1 MAHTGEHTA
10 DNAVPG
16 IGETLK
22 QSLHLGRA
30 IRLVWGIAPGWTVT
44 NLVMVVVQGLLPLLA
59 PYFMKRTID
68 ALQAAMTVH
77 VGVVAFRPVLFWV
90 TLAAAA
96 ALVSALLGSL
106 AGLFGQ
112 YQSMVFSDKVTDI
125 VHSKSVAADLE
136 YYENPSYFDTM
147 QRAQIEAS
155 SRPIGV
161 VNRLTGIGR
170 NAVSLVGIAGLL
182 LAFSPLITLVLFCV
196 ALPGALVQS
205 LYARRQYRLE
215 LEQTEKERQASY
227 YHFMLTGTWFAKE
240 LRLFNLGS
248 LFRTRFQALRQQLRG
263 VRLAL
268 ARRRTVAGLLAQS
281 LTSAAIFG
289 SLAFIAYRVYKGT
302 TTLGSLVMYY
312 SLFQLAVGSF
322 ASVLSGVAGL
332 YEDNLFLSNF
342 YKFLDLKPKLLA
354 PANPA
359 PAPTRISRGIEFHDV
374 HFTYP
379 SDSRKVLEAVNLS
392 IAPGQVIALVGAN
405 GSGKTTLVKLLCRL
419 YDPDSGSIT
428 VDGVDIRRLDPDKWR
443 RRVSVILQDYVQ
455 YSMTAWENIWLG
467 DVESEPDRGRIV
479 RAAELSGSDSAIRK
493 LPQGYDTPLG
503 YQFKHGRELSIGEW
517 QKVALARAF
526 LRDSELVVLD
536 EPTSS
541 LDPLAESEVFEH
553 FRNIIH
559 GRSAVLVSHR
569 FSTVRLAD
577 RIYVLEH
584 GRVVESGN
592 HRELLDLG
600 GIYARLYSAQA
611 ARYQDKPNST
621 AESPRH
627 GVSSPVVFP
636 SAVEKS
642 ATADGDDLRSAD
654 RWLHHHDR

>member
-1 MAHTGEHTA
+1 MTPQPA
-10 DNAVPG
+10 DSTKPG
-16 IGETLK
+16 IAETLK
-22 QSLHLGRA
+22 QGLHLGRA
-30 IRLVWGIAPGWTVT
+30 LRLVWTIAPGWAVM

-68 ALQAAMTVH
+68 ALQAAAAMH
-77 VGVVAFRPVLFWV
+77 AGLVAFRPVLFWV
-90 TLAAAA
+90 ILAAAA

-106 AGLFGQ
+106 TGLFGQ

-125 VHSKSVAADLE
+125 VHSKSVAVDLE
-136 YYENPSYFDTM
+136 YYENPSYYDTM
-147 QRAQIEAS
+147 QRAQVEAS

-170 NAVSLVGIAGLL
+170 NAVSLVGVAGLL
-182 LAFSPLITLVLFCV
+182 LAFSPLVTLVLFCV

-205 LYARRQYRLE
+205 VYARRQYRLE
-215 LEQTEKERQASY
+215 LEQTEKDRQASY

-268 ARRRTVAGLLAQS
+268 SRRRTVAGLLAQS

-322 ASVLSGVAGL
+322 SSVLSGVAGL

-342 YKFLDLKPKLLA
+342 YKFMDLQPKVLA

-359 PAPTRISRGIEFHDV
+359 PAPTSISRGIEFHDV

-419 YDPDSGSIT
+419 YDPDSGRIT
-428 VDGVDIRRLDPDKWR
+428 VDGTDIRRLDPVAWR
-443 RRVSVILQDYVQ
+443 RKVSVILQDYVQ
-455 YSMTAWENIWLG
+455 YGMTAWENIWLG
-467 DVESEPDRGRIV
+467 DVEREPDRSRIT
-479 RAAELSGSDSAIRK
+479 RAAELSGADSAIRR

-503 YQFKHGRELSIGEW
+503 FQFKRGRELSIGEW

-541 LDPLAESEVFEH
+541 LDPLAEAEVFEH
-553 FRNIIH
+553 FRRVIQ

-569 FSTVRLAD
+569 FSTVRMAD
-577 RIYVLEH
+577 YIYVLDH
-584 GRVVESGN
+584 GRVAESGT
-592 HRELLDLG
+592 HEDLFDLG
-600 GIYARLYSAQA
+600 GLYTRLYSVQA
-611 ARYQDKPNST
+611 ARYRDQPRTQKP
-621 AESPRH
+621 A
-627 GVSSPVVFP
+627 
-636 SAVEKS
+636 
-642 ATADGDDLRSAD
+642 
-654 RWLHHHDR
+654 

>member
-577 RIYVLEH
+577 RICVLEH